1 VQTPP
6 GYGRAVRLSLLCWV
20 MRIVADF
27 LIVIGAM
34 LLIGTMSIIAIAAG
48 HVPSDE
54 YPLLVTVVMAA
65 MVGVAMVTTGI
76 LVHLRKWQK
85 EWQKD

>member
-1 VQTPP
+1 MQTSAISRN
-6 GYGRAVRLSLLCWV
+6 YGRSTRLSLLCWV
-20 MRIVADF
+20 MRVVADF

-34 LLIGTMSIIAIAAG
+34 LLTAALSIIAIEVG
-48 HVPSDE
+48 HVPSEE

-65 MVGVAMVTTGI
+65 MLGSAMVTAGI

-85 EWQKD
+85 R